1 MLYRVIGILILA
13 GFVVDHNNLK
23 NQVRANDLN
32 NSEREFTKNRVKAM
46 MVNIADLE
54 RQIADA
60 NDGTG
65 EYINIS
71 LEERAVR
78 RAALMTRLYKKL
90 HEVIEFQSN
99 AL

>member
-71 LEERAVR
+71 LEERSVR
-78 RAALMTRLYKKL
+78 RAALMVRLYKKL